1 MKEGWE
7 YKKLGDV
14 AIIINGFAFKSSLF
28 TKEGEKLLR
37 ISNIQNDIVDLS
49 DVVFFNKETYK
60 QNLDKYKVYPDDI
73 LIALSGATTGKIGI
87 NKTNE
92 TLYLNQRVAICR
104 ESVKTLNHKYLYCFL
119 KTKSLEFLKDAEGV
133 AQPNLSTEQMKN
145 YVLPIPPLSEQQHI
159 VEELDLLS
167 SIIEKKK
174 AQLNELDN
182 MAQSLFYEMFG
193 DPITNEKG
201 WDLST
206 FKNEFAISSGGTP
219 STSKK
224 EYWNNGTISW
234 IGSNLCQNKILTEND
249 GKYITQKGFE
259 NSSAKLYSKGY
270 VIVALVGATIGKCA
284 LLRFD
289 TTTNQNIAGIDVP
302 SNKEFESY
310 FVFYMLQSLYDLF
323 QNIGEGKFKMANLS
337 FVRSLPIIKP
347 PIDLQNQFAERIQ
360 AIEYQKELIKKSIKE
375 VETLFNSRMD
385 YYFN

>member
-1 MKEGWE
+1 M
-7 YKKLGDV
+7 D
-14 AIIINGFAFKSSLF
+14 
-28 TKEGEKLLR
+28 GEF
-37 ISNIQNDIVDLS
+37 NIAAWNS
-49 DVVFFNKETYK
+49 ER
-60 QNLDKYKVYPDDI
+60 
-73 LIALSGATTGKIGI
+73 AL
-87 NKTNE
+87 
-92 TLYLNQRVAICR
+92 LNQRVCKISANEATYDRFLYYNLRIILKQI
-104 ESVKTLNHKYLYCFL
+104 EDETPFVTVKHLSAKKLNTVMVYL
-119 KTKSLEFLKDAEGV
+119 
-133 AQPNLSTEQMKN
+133 
-145 YVLPIPPLSEQQHI
+145 PPLSEQQRI
-159 VEELDLLS
+159 VEELDLLD

-174 AQLNELDN
+174 AQLAELDKL
-182 MAQSLFYEMFG
+182 AQSLFYEMFG